1 MTEEQINSKK
11 DYTSKYKN
19 SIVVDTS
26 YPNVIVDIDSVNIV
40 YKIIE
45 ILPDGKYKVR
55 RRSVGTPVKKATKR
69 NPKHDMFG
77 NQLFK
82 PFPSYSHARENAA
95 NFVKNFLKLTITDE

>member
-19 SIVVDTS
+19 SIVVDTI
-26 YPNVIVDIDSVNIV
+26 YPNVIVDIDAINFV

-45 ILPDGKYKVR
+45 ILPSGKYKVR
-55 RRSVGTPVKKATKR
+55 RRGIGTPVKKATKG

-77 NQLFK
+77 NRLFK
-82 PFPSYSHARENAA
+82 PFSSYNHARENAV
-95 NFVKNFLKLTITDE
+95 NFVKNFLKLTVANE